1 MFKKIHFI
9 LNPAAGQDEPI
20 LSYINK
26 AFLDTEVD
34 WEILITKKADDALK
48 MAKALIG
55 KTDLVA
61 VYGGDGSVMEV
72 AQALFKTKVPMAII
86 PGGTANV
93 MAKELGIPTD
103 SQAALALLTSENS
116 QIKAID
122 MGLMNHIPFM
132 LRVNMG
138 LLADMVIQTDRR
150 MKDTFGQLAY
160 GISTVQTLLEVNQ
173 STYLIEIDGEIF
185 EESGV
190 ALSVT
195 NSGNIGVEGFS
206 ILPDINVS
214 DGLLDV
220 ILMNQSDW
228 LSVVKLAGSTL
239 FQTETDVLKRWK
251 GRDIKI
257 AFAEP
262 QNIICDDCVMENIQK
277 LHVKIVPESLN
288 ILIPTLQKNL

>member
-1 MFKKIHFI
+1 MFQKIHFI

-26 AFLDTEVD
+26 TFLGTEVD
-34 WEILITKKADDALK
+34 WEILITKKEDDALK
-48 MAKALIG
+48 MAKSLIG

-72 AQALFKTKVPMAII
+72 AQALFKSKVPMAII

-103 SQAALALLTSENS
+103 SQAALALLTSENAA
-116 QIKAID
+116 ITAID
-122 MGLMNHIPFM
+122 MGLMNNIPFM
-132 LRVNMG
+132 LRVNLG
-138 LLADMVIQTDRR
+138 LLADMVIQTDRQ

-160 GISTVQTLLEVNQ
+160 GITTVQTLLEVNPAM
-173 STYLIEIDGEIF
+173 YLIEIDGEIF

-220 ILMNQSDW
+220 ILMNHS
-228 LSVVKLAGSTL
+228 
-239 FQTETDVLKRWK
+239 
-251 GRDIKI
+251 
-257 AFAEP
+257 
-262 QNIICDDCVMENIQK
+262 
-277 LHVKIVPESLN
+277 
-288 ILIPTLQKNL
+288 